1 MHSKTY
7 CPYPFSHIAIDTD
20 GAKTLCCVSARHDKT
35 IPPMDSRVNLPINDY
50 WNSKKLNKIRKE
62 LLLGERPKECKT
74 CWDFEDKN
82 ITSERMQILHK
93 FTEYKEKHVIVFYD

>member
-35 IPPMDSRVNLPINDY
+35 IPPMDSRVNQPINDY
-50 WNSKKLNKIRKE
+50 WNSKKLNKIKPFKILRK
-62 LLLGERPKECKT
+62 
-74 CWDFEDKN
+74 N
-82 ITSERMQILHK
+82 QNYYRMILK
-93 FTEYKEKHVIVFYD
+93 MILISKIFSNKWI